1 MTKKSIRTLYCL
13 ILTIESASKVMIFRK
28 VFGAPVLSQDWD
40 SEAEDAGAAYW
51 ELFLDLLLVA
61 AATATADGFK
71 EHLSLA
77 GLAEF
82 CVVYYIFVNGWLLYT
97 HHITTRF
104 NDGSL
109 LHSFNLFVFLLG
121 FAYSVVNAGFE
132 TAATFSRGAILQRFA
147 ILIMLANIYAF
158 LPRAR
163 QFCIV
168 FGTYIWI
175 ACAILLLPALWPDL
189 APICWWIVV
198 LMESTIELTSPYFLS
213 GSALVPVN
221 IEHTKERLGSIVL
234 IMLGETVVSAT
245 ILYRELKDK
254 TLDQN
259 ERGFDLV
266 LGLAFLLVFMFTLL
280 YFHMQPPPQDHAL
293 RRSRLHGGLLLFVT
307 RILGLSLLAV
317 GVSVKV
323 VVISV
328 ANHSTLPV
336 FASRLLGLSVGSALA
351 IMFLTRILH
360 YGGRMPRPLDPP
372 RVKMIMWCWWAILFG
387 TGMIPFVTAWLK
399 WNDPVLVLAFYASLL
414 LGMTVV
420 ESTITHVLANHL
432 AISPDGGGSLYRA
445 HAADTTSY
453 QSIE

>member
-1 MTKKSIRTLYCL
+1 
-13 ILTIESASKVMIFRK
+13 MISRK
-28 VFGAPVLSQDWD
+28 LFGAPVLSQDWD
-40 SEAEDAGAAYW
+40 TESEETGAAYW

-71 EHLSLA
+71 EQLNLA
-77 GLAEF
+77 GVAEF
-82 CVVYYIFVNGWLLYT
+82 CAVYYIFVNGWLLYT

-104 NDGSL
+104 SDGTL

-132 TAATFSRGAILQRFA
+132 TAASFSRGAILQRFA
-147 ILIMLANIYAF
+147 ILVMLANIYSF

-163 QFCIV
+163 DFCIV
-168 FGTYIWI
+168 FGVHILI
-175 ACAILLLPALWPDL
+175 AIAVLMLPALWPDM

-198 LMESTIELTSPYFLS
+198 VMESTIELTSPYFLS
-213 GSALVPVN
+213 GSALIPVN

-245 ILYRELKDK
+245 ILYRELRDK
-254 TLDQN
+254 TGN
-259 ERGFDLV
+259 ENEQQFNLV

-280 YFHMQPPPQDHAL
+280 YFHMQPSPQDHAL

-317 GVSVKV
+317 GVSVKL

-328 ANHSTLPV
+328 ANHDTLPV

-351 IMFLTRILH
+351 TMFFTRILH
-360 YGGRMPRPLDPP
+360 YGGRMPRSLDPP
-372 RVKMIMWCWWAILFG
+372 RVKMIMWCWWATLFG
-387 TGMIPFVTAWLK
+387 TVMIPFATAWLQ
-399 WNDPVLVLAFYASLL
+399 WNDPVHVLAFYASLL

-420 ESTITHVLANHL
+420 ESTITHFLANHL
-432 AISPDGGGSLYRA
+432 TVSHEGGGGSLYQSYKD
-445 HAADTTSY
+445 DTTTY